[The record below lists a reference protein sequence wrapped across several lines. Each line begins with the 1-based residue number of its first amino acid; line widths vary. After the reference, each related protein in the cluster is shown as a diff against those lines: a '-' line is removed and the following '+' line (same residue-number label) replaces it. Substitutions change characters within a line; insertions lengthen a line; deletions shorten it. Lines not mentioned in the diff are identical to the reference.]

1 MRYAVI
7 QNKSNF
13 SHYNNFIL
21 YTISLCK
28 RFWCQSD
35 SKGFVWNFEI
45 FLVYEYSAQR
55 GIEYQQ
61 AVLCRKCMPSIITAI
76 PPPIGYA
83 TMKFDMNDS
92 NEMSNFFV
100 GNPPY
105 WRIFLLKEFSIR
117 SLSKKAIFAN
127 CA

>member
-1 MRYAVI
+1 MQLYKISQILVTTTILFYI
-7 QNKSNF
+7 Q
-13 SHYNNFIL
+13 SHFVRDFGVNRIAKDLFG
-21 YTISLCK
+21 SLK
-28 RFWCQSD
+28 YFWCMNILLNAASNIRQC
-35 SKGFVWNFEI
+35 F
-45 FLVYEYSAQR
+45 
-55 GIEYQQ
+55 
-61 AVLCRKCMPSIITAI
+61 CRKCMPSIITAI
-76 PPPIGYA
+76 PPPIGHA
-83 TMKFDMNDS
+83 TMKFEMNDS

>member
-1 MRYAVI
+1 MSQLVDMLVYDISALFFL
-7 QNKSNF
+7 S
-13 SHYNNFIL
+13 IL

-28 RFWCQSD
+28 RLWYQLY

-76 PPPIGYA
+76 PPPIGHA
-83 TMKFDMNDS
+83 TMKFGMNDS
-92 NEMSNFFV
+92 NEMSNFFLWEIHHI
-100 GNPPY
+100 GGY
-105 WRIFLLKEFSIR
+105 SY
-117 SLSKKAIFAN
+117 
-127 CA
+127 